1 MTCPTLV
8 DLGTISENYGQ
19 MTGVLAGFAFT
30 ALVLLLTPTQSDQR
44 LATGRRGEG
53 VPLAFFVAFITLVIA
68 TLLYSVL
75 AGEPEASRPRAA
87 TEEMIDGVIFG
98 LAVLILLYGVSLLM
112 RNAGIEKAAVNISRI
127 LTIVIVPAL
136 AMYFIA
142 QGAGDTVAARMS
154 LSGESCSTVPP
165 DLGNWLTA
173 ALAAVLSIA
182 LLPGPQKIAGR
193 FASVFRVAA
202 PLTVFVATVVGA
214 VVSGAISAR
223 SPESMMSPSMLNAF
237 LLGVFVLLVVVG
249 LMLAFS
255 EPLGKP
261 ATEAATQPASEGS
274 STAHVA
280 GRAMS
285 SGATGGLSGHD

>member
-30 ALVLLLTPTQSDQR
+30 ALVLLLTPPQSDQR

-75 AGEPEASRPRAA
+75 AGEPEASIPRAA
-87 TEEMIDGVIFG
+87 TEELIDGVIFG

-127 LTIVIVPAL
+127 LTVVIVPAL
-136 AMYFIA
+136 AMYFIT

-154 LSGESCSTVPP
+154 VGGASCSAVPP
-165 DLGNWLTA
+165 ALGNWLTV
-173 ALAAVLSIA
+173 ALAAILGIA
-182 LLPGPQKIAGR
+182 LLPGPQKSAGR

-202 PLTVFVATVVGA
+202 PLTVFVATVFGSL
-214 VVSGAISAR
+214 VSGDISAR
-223 SPESMMSPSMLNAF
+223 SPESMMSPFLLNAF
-237 LLGVFVLLVVVG
+237 LVGVFVLLAVVG

-255 EPLGKP
+255 EPLAKP
-261 ATEAATQPASEGS
+261 VIDPATQPATAGS
-274 STAHVA
+274 STARAA
-280 GRAMS
+280 GRPEA
-285 SGATGGLSGHD
+285 GRVEP